1 MDEDKVW
8 MHDLLVKMG
17 RNIVFRECPNDP
29 GKRSRL
35 CHYEDIDKVLKRNKV
50 KGFFIENLSSFPI
63 FLFNKFEI

>member
-1 MDEDKVW
+1 MDDDTVW

-50 KGFFIENLSSFPI
+50 RGFF
-63 FLFNKFEI
+63 